1 MIKIMIIKLGAL
13 GDVVRT
19 LPLAK
24 ALKEKYPDSE
34 ISWVTN
40 KNAVEIVN
48 SSPYVDKTLIINSEI
63 KDEFDKLYN
72 FDIDDEATTFT
83 SKMNSK
89 KKYGFYS
96 EGGYPAAF
104 NFQSE
109 YYLNTL
115 FDDDLKKKN
124 TKTYQEM
131 MFEVAELPYKKQ
143 LPKIPFSDKYKQY
156 ADEFLEINN
165 LKKEKLIGVHIGAS
179 SRWPSKKWHKE
190 NLKNFIIKAK
200 NKNYEIIIFGGPNE
214 KKEHEILFK
223 ELSKKGIKIYRN
235 NPDNSILE
243 FASLI
248 NLCNFVVCS
257 DSLALHISLALG
269 KKTIGLFFV
278 SSPNEIEGYGLLK
291 KIISPYLKD
300 FFPEKMDKYSEEL
313 TKSISSLEVLN
324 VIEEINNKNL
334 VKVVNSIVK
343 HPLKNKFLVIKR
355 KNEEIHKGKWA
366 FPGGIV
372 ENEETNKEALKREL
386 REETGLDLKNIITQI
401 YNYSYDRPD
410 GKKTLGISYLVEV
423 FSDKIIKNLE
433 VEDFKWVS
441 LEEFMDLD
449 FIQGLDEE
457 IIKANSFLEN
467 KNK

>member
-143 LPKIPFSDKYKQY
+143 LPKIPLSDKYKQY

-269 KKTIGLFFV
+269 KKTIGLFFI

-291 KIISPYLKD
+291 KIVSSSLKD
-300 FFPEKMDKYSEEL
+300 FFPEKMDQYSEEL

-324 VIEEINNKNL
+324 TIEEINSKEII
-334 VKVVNSIVK
+334 KVVNAIIK
-343 HPLKNKFLVIKR
+343 HPLENKFLVIKR
-355 KNEEIHKGKWA
+355 KNEEIHNGKWA

-372 ENEETNKEALKREL
+372 ELNESIEDALKREIK
-386 REETGLDLKNIITQI
+386 EEVGLDMKELVKKISE
-401 YNYSYDRPD
+401 YSYKRPN
-410 GKKTLGISYLVEV
+410 GTQTFGTSYLVKV
-423 FSDKIIKNLE
+423 SDNKIIVNSE
-433 VEDFKWVS
+433 IEDFKWVTF
-441 LEEFMDLD
+441 EEFTNMNH
-449 FIQGLDEE
+449 IGGLDEE
-457 IIKANSFLEN
+457 LLEVISSP
-467 KNK
+467 KE